1 MKSITSQLLIILLSS
16 SLISFSENLKTD
28 ENFSK
33 GLSKI
38 IIART
43 CKFPTSAYTINF
55 YINDNEQL
63 AKLKCNPP
71 KKLLSFEHELNPGE
85 HNLKI
90 NYLTG
95 LGKNRKVLVDYQGNS
110 WEAEKKV
117 NLSQGQTRYFVA
129 RWFQDQRSGAGNAFG
144 LIGAAIEQAVEG
156 VSREGLFFEEQ
167 SADCVIKNKGK
178 NCLPFEKPQVISTPI
193 QNITKENVMDS
204 TALSVEEQLVKL
216 KKLFDAGLISKEV
229 YEAKQKD
236 LLGL

>member
-1 MKSITSQLLIILLSS
+1 MKSITSQLLIIILSS

-38 IIART
+38 IIVRT

-55 YINDNEQL
+55 YINGNEQL

-144 LIGAAIEQAVEG
+144 LIGAAI
-156 VSREGLFFEEQ
+156 
-167 SADCVIKNKGK
+167 
-178 NCLPFEKPQVISTPI
+178 
-193 QNITKENVMDS
+193 
-204 TALSVEEQLVKL
+204 
-216 KKLFDAGLISKEV
+216 
-229 YEAKQKD
+229 
-236 LLGL
+236 